1 MYRQGDILMAACT
14 ALPCTVQKQSDRVLA
29 EGEATGHTHQV
40 MDEAFVWV
48 DTDGTKYVEVYGAQ
62 ARLVHE
68 EHGPI
73 TLPGPAVYR
82 MIRQRQY
89 VAGEVRNVAD

>member
-1 MYRQGDILMAACT
+1 MYRQGDILLAACDT
-14 ALPCTVQKQSDRVLA
+14 LPGTVQKQSDRVLA

-48 DTDGTKYVEVYGAQ
+48 DTDGTKYVEVHGIQ

-68 EHGPI
+68 EHRSI

-82 MIRQRQY
+82 VIRQRQY
-89 VAGEVRNVAD
+89 VAGEVWYVAD